1 MEKTTI
7 EALNQTDETMEALI
21 SEVLGCK
28 SVIKREQAHLENAK
42 ERLYKHM
49 KTNGYTVYNGE
60 EGKANLMEY
69 VVTLMSKEKAT
80 NVLNDLKEHQKDVH
94 DVEIYDMQK
103 ETDVSFVLVKAHV
116 EV

>member
-7 EALNQTDETMEALI
+7 EKMNQTDETMEALI

-28 SVIKREQAHLENAK
+28 SVIKRETENLEGAK
-42 ERLYKHM
+42 ERLYKYM
-49 KTNGYTVYNGE
+49 KSNGLNVYCGE

-69 VVTLMSKEKAT
+69 SVALMSKEKASK
-80 NVLNDLKEHQKDVH
+80 VLDELKENQKDVH
-94 DVEIYDMQK
+94 EVELHDLQK
-103 ETDVSFVLVKAHV
+103 ETDVSFVLVKAHI